1 MSTSA
6 ISPNQPYVTPRSLP
20 WTSWAA
26 VIAGTVTAIAIQ
38 IALTELCVGLGLA
51 MYEPLDPAAAGG
63 AIAAGTAIAWLVS
76 ALLSIFAGAW
86 VTGRMKLHSTHME
99 AAIHGTLVWAVV
111 GILTLLLTTISLGM
125 LAGGAMA
132 LVGKGISTTASAIGS
147 AVPAL
152 AQAAAPS
159 WDDVKKQ
166 LEGAAD
172 KATSSA
178 ASSDAKAP
186 SESRFADRSRMMQL
200 LGQTFTMDAKP
211 QSEADMKEVTGLVA
225 GQLGISS
232 EAAQATLQQWQR
244 SWQESVNRY
253 EAMKNDAKKM
263 ALEAASVTARRTA
276 QAAIIAFF
284 VMIAALGAAIG
295 GAISG
300 SACMLKRAR
309 EDANANAG
317 DRAAVSYA

>member
-1 MSTSA
+1 MTTPA
-6 ISPNQPYVTPRSLP
+6 VSPNHPFVAPRSLP

-51 MYEPLDPAAAGG
+51 LYEPLDPTAAGG

-76 ALLSIFAGAW
+76 ALISVFAGAW

-132 LVGKGISTTASAIGS
+132 LVGKGISTTATAVGS

-152 AQAAAPS
+152 AQTAAPS
-159 WDDVKKQ
+159 WDEVKKQ
-166 LEGAAD
+166 LDGAAD
-172 KATSSA
+172 KVASSA
-178 ASSDAKAP
+178 GAPDSKAP
-186 SESRFADRSRMMQL
+186 AESRFADRSRMMQL
-200 LGQTFTMDAKP
+200 LGQVFTRDAATL
-211 QSEADMKEVTGLVA
+211 SDADMKEVTGLVA
-225 GQLGISS
+225 GQLGISTD
-232 EAAQATLQQWQR
+232 AAQATLKQWQR
-244 SWQESVNRY
+244 SWQESVKRY
-253 EAMKNDAKKM
+253 ETMKDDAKQM
-263 ALEAASVTARRTA
+263 AREAASVTARRTA
-276 QAAIIAFF
+276 QASIIAFI

-295 GAISG
+295 GAVCG

-309 EDANANAG
+309 EDANADATS
-317 DRAAVSYA
+317 RTAISYA